1 MAKIDWEKERQRLT
15 ALYAHMEDTELEKIG
30 AVPESLTPIARETLE
45 TEMSRRGMKLP
56 EVGSLEF
63 VPSKPVLARRY
74 RDLPEASIA
83 KRILDSADIES
94 FLFDDNVIRLDWLWS
109 NLMGGVK
116 VLVREED
123 AEAARELLDQNVPEK
138 FDVEGVGEYDQPR
151 CPRCQSFDIT
161 LDGLDRRLAY
171 ASLWVGLPI
180 PITITGWKCHSCGHS
195 WTEKN
200 DTSATSP
207 ATPGP

>member
-1 MAKIDWEKERQRLT
+1 
-15 ALYAHMEDTELEKIG
+15 
-30 AVPESLTPIARETLE
+30 
-45 TEMSRRGMKLP
+45 MKLP
-56 EVGSLEF
+56 ETSSPEL

-83 KRILDSADIES
+83 KSILDSADMES

-151 CPRCQSFDIT
+151 CPRCQSFDVT

-180 PITITGWKCHSCGHS
+180 PITIAGWKCHSCGHS
-195 WTEKN
+195 WTEEN

-207 ATPGP
+207 ATPAPGQPR